1 MYNKEALQQIE
12 TKLGRKIRDEK
23 LPMKNKDHLEEDE
36 SPLLN
41 SEQHKFY
48 QSLLGM
54 LQWTVSIG
62 RLDICYAVSL
72 LSHFCSCPRQGH
84 QERLIKMGI
93 SEKIPKQV
101 YQN

>member
-48 QSLLGM
+48 QSNASMDSINREIGYLLRG
-54 LQWTVSIG
+54 I
-62 RLDICYAVSL
+62 IIKSL
-72 LSHFCSCPRQGH
+72 LFLS
-84 QERLIKMGI
+84 
-93 SEKIPKQV
+93 
-101 YQN
+101 